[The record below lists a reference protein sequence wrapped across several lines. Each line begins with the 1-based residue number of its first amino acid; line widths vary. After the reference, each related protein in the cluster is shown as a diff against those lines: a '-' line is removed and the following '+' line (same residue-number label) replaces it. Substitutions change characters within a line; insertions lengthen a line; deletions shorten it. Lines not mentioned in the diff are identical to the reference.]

1 MNVNTS
7 SSAFSSSSASI
18 SSSLSSSPSSPSNAS
33 DHSSSLSSLSS
44 PTTDRILCS
53 NALCW
58 PVNWYGGRI
67 PSTTS
72 SSSPYSTSGNACVR
86 QMYRMISS
94 HHPLYLTIV

>member
-18 SSSLSSSPSSPSNAS
+18 SSSLSSPSNAS

-53 NALCW
+53 NALCR
-58 PVNWYGGRI
+58 PVNWYGGSI

-72 SSSPYSTSGNACVR
+72 SSSPYSTSRNACVR

-94 HHPLYLTIV
+94 HHPLYLTIVFAV